1 MPISDRL
8 PSLAALALIGVA
20 SLTGPAS
27 PGRAETPDRVVSLN
41 LCTDQMAM
49 LLAAPGQLVSVS
61 QLASDPRSSAYAEM
75 ARDLPH
81 NRGSAEE
88 IVLIDPDLVL
98 AGTWTT
104 RATVQMLERLGYRVE
119 IFAPVTT
126 LDEARANIARMG
138 ALLGRAEQADALLQD
153 FDARRAALET
163 TPEANSPRAL
173 IYQARGYV
181 AGANSLS
188 GNLLTAAGLTNI
200 ATERGL
206 DFGGAMPLEALVMA
220 DPDLILI
227 GAPYG
232 GHANATELLSHPAL
246 AKSGKLH
253 ILPEGAPMT
262 CETPR
267 LLDALESLVTLR
279 QTWETTQ

>member
-1 MPISDRL
+1 MPVSDRL
-8 PSLAALALIGVA
+8 RQLAALARIGAV
-20 SLTGPAS
+20 SLTGAAS
-27 PGRAETPDRVVSLN
+27 PGRADTPERVVSLN
-41 LCTDQMAM
+41 LCTDQLAM

-61 QLASDPRSSAYAEM
+61 QLASDPRSSAYAER
-75 ARDLPH
+75 ARDLPA

-88 IVLIDPDLVL
+88 VVLLDPDLVL

-104 RATVQMLERLGYRVE
+104 RATVQMLERLGHRVE

-138 ALLGRAEQADALLQD
+138 ALLDRRKQADAVLKD

-163 TPEANSPRAL
+163 RPAPEGPRAL

-181 AGANSLS
+181 AGRNSLS
-188 GNLLTAAGLTNI
+188 GNLLAAAGLTNI

-220 DPDLILI
+220 NPDLILV

-246 AKSGKLH
+246 TRSGKLH
-253 ILPEGAPMT
+253 ILPGGATMT

-279 QTWETTQ
+279 QAWEAAQ